1 MNRKTETLPSKTTQV
16 IQPLINIPAEE
27 IIKAITE
34 ISSAMKV
41 LSTTRLTRKA
51 VVSLIHD
58 QSKLPKKTID
68 IVLNNLQDLE
78 RDWLKSAQQG
88 K

>member
-1 MNRKTETLPSKTTQV
+1 VGRKMEASKTSQV
-16 IQPLINIPAEE
+16 TEPLINIPAEE
-27 IIKAITE
+27 IAKAITE
-34 ISSAMKV
+34 ISSAMKA

-51 VVSLIHD
+51 IIVLIHD